1 MKYIKDI
8 REGDVVGG
16 VYFCKVKNELRS
28 KSDKLYYAL
37 TLQDKTGFL
46 DAKVWDTN
54 SNGIEDFETGD
65 FIFVQGQVT
74 KYQSALQLS
83 VIRAK
88 KCSEGEYDV
97 ADFIPVSKYDRDE
110 MFKELMGILNTI
122 KGSFHKKLL
131 DSFFKDMEF
140 VENFKKHSAAK
151 TMHHGFLGG
160 LLEHCLS
167 VVKVCDFMSRQYPNL
182 NRDLLLTAA
191 PLHDIGKMKELSS
204 FPTND
209 YTDEGQ
215 LLGHI
220 FIGANMVSEKI
231 KGIPGFPKKLA
242 DEILHCILSHHGSL
256 EYGSP
261 KVPALMEAMA
271 LSMADNMDAK
281 MQMFTELMS
290 ANEGR
295 TDWLGYQRTL
305 ESNVRIASK
314 SKL

>member
-8 REGDVVGG
+8 KEGETVGG

-28 KSDKLYYAL
+28 KADKPYYSV
-37 TLQDKTGFL
+37 TLQDKTGTL
-46 DAKVWDTN
+46 DAKVWDIN
-54 SNGIEDFETGD
+54 SGGIEDFDSGD

-74 KYQSALQLS
+74 KFQSALQLS
-83 VIRAK
+83 MIRVK
-88 KCSEGEYDV
+88 KCSEGEYDET
-97 ADFIPVSKYDRDE
+97 DYIPVSNYDREE
-110 MFKELMGILNTI
+110 MFKELLAILSTV
-122 KGSFHKKLL
+122 KGSFYRKLL
-131 DSFFKDMEF
+131 DSFFKDPEF
-140 VENFKKHSAAK
+140 VSIFKKHSAAK
-151 TMHHGFLGG
+151 TMHHSFLGG

-167 VVKVCDFMSRQYPNL
+167 VVKVCDFMCKQYPLL

-191 PLHDIGKMKELSS
+191 PLHDIGKIRELSN
-204 FPTND
+204 FPNND

-231 KGIPGFPKKLA
+231 KAIPGFPKKIA

-261 KVPALMEAMA
+261 KLPALMEAMA

-281 MQMFTELMS
+281 MQMFTELIS

-305 ESNVRIASK
+305 ESNVRIATK

>member
-1 MKYIKDI
+1 MRYIKDI
-8 REGDVVGG
+8 KEGEVVGG

-28 KSDKLYYAL
+28 KADKPYYSV
-37 TLQDKTGFL
+37 TLQDKTGML
-46 DAKVWDTN
+46 DAKVWDIN
-54 SNGIEDFETGD
+54 SNGIENFETGD

-74 KYQSALQLS
+74 KFQSALQLS
-83 VIRAK
+83 IIRAK
-88 KCSEGEYDV
+88 KCSEGEYDM
-97 ADFIPVSKYDRDE
+97 ADYIPTSKFDRE
-110 MFKELMGILNTI
+110 AMFKELMTILGTV

-131 DSFFKDMEF
+131 DSFFKDSAF
-140 VENFKKHSAAK
+140 VEEFKKHSAAK

-167 VVKVCDFMSRQYPNL
+167 VVKVCDFMCKQYPLL

-191 PLHDIGKMKELSS
+191 PLHDIGKMRELSD
-204 FPTND
+204 FPAND

-220 FIGANMVSEKI
+220 FIGANMVSDKI
-231 KGIPGFPKKLA
+231 KAIPGFPKKLA
-242 DEILHCILSHHGSL
+242 DEILHCILAHHGSL
-256 EYGSP
+256 EFGSP
-261 KVPALMEAMA
+261 KLPALMEAMA

-281 MQMFTELMS
+281 MEMFAELIT

-305 ESNVRIASK
+305 ETNVRIATK

>member
-1 MKYIKDI
+1 MKFIKDI
-8 REGDVVGG
+8 KEGDSIVG
-16 VYFCKVKNELRS
+16 VYFCKMKNELKS
-28 KSDKLYYAL
+28 KSDRPYYSL
-37 TLQDKTGFL
+37 VLQDRTGIL
-46 DAKVWDTN
+46 DGKVWDTN
-54 SNGIEDFETGD
+54 SNGIEDFEAGD
-65 FIFVQGQVT
+65 LIQVQGQVN

-83 VIRAK
+83 IIRIK
-88 KCSEGEYDV
+88 KCSVDDYNLNDY
-97 ADFIPVSKYDRDE
+97 IPTSKYDRDE
-110 MFKELMGILNTI
+110 MFHELMKILGTI

-131 DSFFKDMEF
+131 DSFFKDEAFVKEF
-140 VENFKKHSAAK
+140 KNHSAAK
-151 TMHHGFLGG
+151 TMHHSFLGG

-167 VVKVCDFMSRQYPNL
+167 IVKICDFMSRQYPAL

-191 PLHDIGKMKELSS
+191 PLHDIGKIRELST

-231 KGIPGFPKKLA
+231 KNIPGFPKKLA

-281 MQMFTELMS
+281 MQMFTELFDQ
-290 ANEGR
+290 NEGR
-295 TDWLGYQRTL
+295 TDWLGYQRNIET
-305 ESNVRIASK
+305 NVRIASNQ
-314 SKL
+314 KL

>member
-1 MKYIKDI
+1 MRYIKDI
-8 REGDVVGG
+8 KEGEVVGG

-28 KSDKLYYAL
+28 KADKPYYSV
-37 TLQDKTGFL
+37 TLQDKTGML
-46 DAKVWDTN
+46 DAKVWDIN
-54 SNGIEDFETGD
+54 SNGIENFETGD

-74 KYQSALQLS
+74 KFQSALQLS
-83 VIRAK
+83 IIRAK
-88 KCSEGEYDV
+88 KCSEGEYDM
-97 ADFIPVSKYDRDE
+97 ADYIPTSKFDRE
-110 MFKELMGILNTI
+110 AMFKELITILGTV

-131 DSFFKDMEF
+131 DSFFKDSAF
-140 VENFKKHSAAK
+140 VEEFKKHSAAK

-167 VVKVCDFMSRQYPNL
+167 VVKVCDFMCKQYPLL

-191 PLHDIGKMKELSS
+191 PLHDIGKMRELSD
-204 FPTND
+204 FPAND

-220 FIGANMVSEKI
+220 FIGANMVSDKI
-231 KGIPGFPKKLA
+231 KAIPGFPKKLA
-242 DEILHCILSHHGSL
+242 DEILHCILAHHGSL
-256 EYGSP
+256 EFGSP
-261 KVPALMEAMA
+261 KLPALMEAMA

-281 MQMFTELMS
+281 MEMFAELIT

-305 ESNVRIASK
+305 ETNVRIATK